1 MEGRPWCHT
10 QETDDGKTRMT
21 ARERTACLR
30 LKHRGEAGGRAQRGT
45 WWGRAVGVTG
55 ESGHCP
61 GTHVHLPTEEQR
73 AFICILESLLRLLFK
88 EPMTA
93 EQVYGGGVG
102 GRPLGMCNP
111 SGPRPATTEARQ
123 GMCPMQAE
131 GSVAGL
137 MLLLPSSVQFSR
149 LVVSDSLRPHGL
161 QHARPPCTSPT
172 PRVYSNSCPLSR

>member
-21 ARERTACLR
+21 ARERTARLR
-30 LKHRGEAGGRAQRGT
+30 LKHRGELVARRRGERGG
-45 WWGRAVGVTG
+45 GRAVGVTG

-102 GRPLGMCNP
+102 GSLHRVRPPPCHLSTLGAAL
-111 SGPRPATTEARQ
+111 GR
-123 GMCPMQAE
+123 
-131 GSVAGL
+131 
-137 MLLLPSSVQFSR
+137 LLP
-149 LVVSDSLRPHGL
+149 DH
-161 QHARPPCTSPT
+161 
-172 PRVYSNSCPLSR
+172 

>member
-21 ARERTACLR
+21 ARERTARLR
-30 LKHRGEAGGRAQRGT
+30 LKHRGELVARRRGERGG
-45 WWGRAVGVTG
+45 GRAVGVTG

-93 EQVYGGGVG
+93 EQVCGGRGGGETPGNVRSFG
-102 GRPLGMCNP
+102 TQTRNHRSKARNVPHAGRGFCGR
-111 SGPRPATTEARQ
+111 SDASA
-123 GMCPMQAE
+123 AKF
-131 GSVAGL
+131 
-137 MLLLPSSVQFSR
+137 SSVQS
-149 LVVSDSLRPHGL
+149 
-161 QHARPPCTSPT
+161 
-172 PRVYSNSCPLSR
+172 LSRVRLFATP